1 MKKCSFITLGCKVNQ
16 YETQAIREAIQKNG
30 YLEVGVGEKAD
41 LYVVNTC
48 TVTETSDRKSRQYI
62 RRLRRKNPEAIIAV
76 TGCYADAYEKEVD
89 NIDEEKTV
97 IIGHSNKAGIVE
109 QIENSLQETGG
120 HKHRSIFGLKI
131 SRFEGHTRAFLKIE
145 DGCDN
150 WCSYCIVPY
159 VRGRVKSRPIDDV
172 MSEAERLTSNGYP
185 EIVLTGIHLGA
196 YGTGVEDCNPS
207 DNRQSHTLVDV
218 LKQLETIHGLKR
230 IRISSIEAYEI
241 TDELISVIA
250 DSEKICPHFHLP
262 LQSGDN
268 YILKRMNRKYTS
280 EQYISLL
287 DSIREKIKLPSFT
300 TDVIIGFPGEED
312 EHFENT
318 ISTCKKAGFS
328 KVHIFPF
335 SKRAGTT
342 AAKMDNHCEPG
353 TISGRKMELNSV
365 SEELAESYK
374 QNFVDKKLDVLVES
388 NVNKSTGLLSG
399 YTERYIKVFFDGNKE
414 NMNKIVTVYANKV
427 VDNHIEGKLI

>member
-1 MKKCSFITLGCKVNQ
+1 MMKKCAFITLGCKVNQ
-16 YETQAIREAIQKNG
+16 YETQAIRETVQEKG
-30 YLEVGVGEKAD
+30 YIEVNAGEKAD

-62 RRLRRKNPEAIIAV
+62 RKLRRGNPGAIIAV
-76 TGCYADAYEKEVD
+76 TGCYADAYKEEL
-89 NIDEEKTV
+89 NNTTPEKTL
-97 IIGHSNKAGIVE
+97 IIGHSSKAEIVDL
-109 QIENSLQETGG
+109 IENCNKEESN
-120 HKHRSIFGLKI
+120 HKHSSVFGLKI

-145 DGCDN
+145 DGCNN

-172 MSEAERLTSNGYP
+172 ISEAERLTSNGYP

-196 YGTGVEDCNPS
+196 YGTDVDYGKPS
-207 DNRQSHTLVDV
+207 NTLADV
-218 LKQLETIHGLKR
+218 LKRLEAVHGLKR

-241 TDELISVIA
+241 TDDLISVIA

-287 DSIREKIKLPSFT
+287 DGIREKIKLPSFT
-300 TDVIIGFPGEED
+300 TDVIVGFPGEED

-328 KVHIFPF
+328 KIHIFPF
-335 SKRAGTT
+335 SKREGT
-342 AAKMDNHCEPG
+342 AASKMDNHCDPG
-353 TISGRKMELNSV
+353 TINKRKITLNSIG
-365 SEELAESYK
+365 EELSKRYK
-374 QNFVDKKLDVLVES
+374 QNFIDKRLDVLVES
-388 NVNKSTGLLSG
+388 NVDKTTGLLCG
-399 YTERYIKVFFDGNKE
+399 YTERYLKVFFKGSREK
-414 NMNKIVTVYANKV
+414 MNKIITVSATHIEN
-427 VDNHIEGKLI
+427 NHIIGTLA